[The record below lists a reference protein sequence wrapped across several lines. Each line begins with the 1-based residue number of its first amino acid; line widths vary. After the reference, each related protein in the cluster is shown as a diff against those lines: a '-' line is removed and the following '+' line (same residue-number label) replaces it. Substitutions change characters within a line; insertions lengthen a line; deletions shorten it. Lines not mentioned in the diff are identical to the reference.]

1 MRSNCHCCGWVLI
14 GAMGGWTAIYSEG
27 WGYEEH
33 LGNLGVIVAEL
44 KVDKQCGA
52 AVDWLK

>member
-1 MRSNCHCCGWVLI
+1 
-14 GAMGGWTAIYSEG
+14 MGGWTAIYSEG